1 MMIYLHSLHECVTP
15 QYIYT
20 HIISWLNQSMKSKCG
35 AISSGRL
42 WWHQQWLRHWSKVGS
57 LEFEDVFIPKGLRF
71 CQINPNVRSPGSLFF
86 FSEHASCQRHFNWN
100 YSFVTIPTGP
110 VQRSPPTTD
119 SRTSEV
125 PLQQIAVPATAVC
138 TCRRGGFIQQFWRQ
152 ITLRIFHHP
161 VVKLVEIHLP
171 GNFYSNKYG
180 DTLRPSTVACK
191 LFSLSSLI
199 WICLKKGY
207 PSNLMWVHP
216 T

>member
-15 QYIYT
+15 QYVYT

-86 FSEHASCQRHFNWN
+86 FSEHMPPANAISIE
-100 YSFVTIPTGP
+100 TIHSLPF
-110 VQRSPPTTD
+110 QQD
-119 SRTSEV
+119 QYSEV

-180 DTLRPSTVACK
+180 DHEIRNIFRVVRK
-191 LFSLSSLI
+191 
-199 WICLKKGY
+199 
-207 PSNLMWVHP
+207 N
-216 T
+216 